1 MLLSQHTRRLLLVL
15 LSLGWLSTTAC
26 KSESGRATNDPDP
39 ALWQAQ
45 QPFPTEDRSLTPED
59 YRAMG
64 LAPLD
69 RNWTSH
75 EMKEAAAQLQIL
87 AKQDPGQ
94 LPRHGSAR
102 SSGVFDRITAPS
114 NLAALADPS
123 LPISIRLSA
132 AAEYSAA
139 IGDIVRLYLSALS
152 DRAVS
157 GDDVTQLYAAQLRTC
172 VAVMKCLEEFL
183 PTLTPTDPSYAAR
196 VAALEKIRSGLGD
209 VVLGIVRALSEPR
222 FFGYSARKRLV
233 DDCAKS
239 FDEIVPRLPVSAREA
254 LLEQLNVAS
263 TKREMSNLQ
272 PALNAL
278 RDRVAFLVSTAK
290 NVETITGKSTSK
302 NVTARAGESTAKG
315 VATSADVSAA
325 KGVATSD
332 GSGVH

>member
-1 MLLSQHTRRLLLVL
+1 MRPSHCTRHLLFVL

-26 KSESGRATNDPDP
+26 KSESGKAASDRDP

-45 QPFPTEDRSLTPED
+45 QPFPTEDRSLTPEA

-69 RNWTSH
+69 RNWTSQ
-75 EMKEAAAQLQIL
+75 EMKEAAMQLQIL

-94 LPRHGSAR
+94 LPRQGSAR
-102 SSGVFDRITAPS
+102 SSRVFARITAPS

-132 AAEYSAA
+132 AAEYSSA
-139 IGDIVRLYLSALS
+139 IDAIVRLYLNALS
-152 DRAVS
+152 ERKIS

-172 VAVMKCLEEFL
+172 AAVMKCLEEFL
-183 PTLTPTDPSYAAR
+183 PTLMPTEPSYAAR
-196 VAALEKIRSGLGD
+196 MAALEKIRSGLGD
-209 VVLGIVRALSEPR
+209 VVIGIVRALSEPR
-222 FFGYSARKRLV
+222 FFGYAARKRLV

-239 FDEIVPRLPVSAREA
+239 FDDIVPRLPVSAREA

-263 TKREMSNLQ
+263 TKRELSNLQ

-290 NVETITGKSTSK
+290 
-302 NVTARAGESTAKG
+302 
-315 VATSADVSAA
+315 
-325 KGVATSD
+325 GVATSD